1 MFVRWHHYQRQD
13 GSTYW
18 NAALVAA
25 VVRGKRPRQQH
36 IVALGGIAETDA
48 RKNVAACQEF
58 WTKALQRL
66 AVRNL
71 SKADRQKIEAALAAR
86 VKRPAE
92 EQLRHLRDLD
102 RSLHQAER
110 VVEKIKAE
118 MKGGRSGSAR

>member
-25 VVRGKRPRQQH
+25 VLNKKGKPRQRH

-48 RKNVAACQEF
+48 RKNVAACQDF

-71 SKADRQKIEAALAAR
+71 SKADRQKIEKGLAAR
-86 VKRPAE
+86 VKRPTE

-110 VVEKIKAE
+110 QVEKIKAE
-118 MKGGRSGSAR
+118 MKGGRSS